1 MSSSVVRVDFIPEV
15 TVEKLSLPNRLDLI
29 LDSVANNKVVVIEKA
44 LEPQEELAL
53 IQKTM
58 ERVDADKFTGI
69 KLFSLKS
76 KVNNGKSFFSKTK
89 ELTFSVIAPS
99 DAVQVT
105 DINGILSLSI
115 AQ

>member
-1 MSSSVVRVDFIPEV
+1 MNVVGVDFIPEA
-15 TVEKLSLPNRLDLI
+15 TVEKLPLPTRLDLI
-29 LDSVANNKVVVIEKA
+29 LDSVANNKVVIVEKA

-76 KVNNGKSFFSKTK
+76 KLNNGRSFFSKSK
-89 ELTFSVIAPS
+89 QLTFSVIAPS
-99 DAVQVT
+99 DAVQVR
-105 DINGILSLSI
+105 DLNGILSLRI